1 MTSDRSRF
9 CYLYMVI
16 DLDLCQ
22 GKSSCEWGIMG
33 CFRAFI
39 GTTGSPDVSF
49 RVPWDGSDRLMTSSE
64 LLDPILAE
72 KYPKIDLILPHF
84 S

>member
-1 MTSDRSRF
+1 M
-9 CYLYMVI
+9 
-16 DLDLCQ
+16 
-22 GKSSCEWGIMG
+22 GILG
-33 CFRAFI
+33 CFWALI
-39 GTTGSPDVSF
+39 AAIGSPSVSF
-49 RVPWDGSDRLMTSSE
+49 RVLWDGSDRLMTSSE